1 MRGIVT
7 ILITLLLLAASA
19 DTDARRRRTSG
30 DVRREHTQNRRAI
43 KQTSEQIEANAAEVG
58 RQLNNLQK
66 LEAVIA
72 LRADSIRQ
80 YRDRINTVNARID
93 SLTDS
98 IATLEATYSRLKDSY
113 ATTLRNMRTRR
124 QSMSDLAFIFSAGTF
139 SQAWSRLRYLREIA
153 RTTTRRATQ
162 IKQLGQTLAEANNR
176 LTLMRDSLSLSM
188 QALQAAQTAQTAE
201 RASASSIVTSLRK
214 QGRALTREL
223 ERRRALAA
231 ALESELQQA
240 IAREEAEEAER
251 RRQAEEAERQRQ
263 AQEAERRRQAEEAE
277 RQRQAQEAERQ
288 RQQQQQQQRQ
298 QQQQQQTP
306 ASKQPAIPAPQPKQP
321 AAPTPK
327 QPATTQPA
335 TPAPPSE
342 AAMAKLTGSFGANKG
357 KLPFPV
363 TGRYTIVSNFGT
375 NSHPELAKVQYD
387 NLGIDI
393 EATPGASARAV
404 FDGYVSSIFRLDG
417 YNNVVIVRHGEYLTV
432 YAGLD
437 NLTVRKGD
445 KVSTGQKIGTIY
457 SDPADDSRTI
467 LHFEIRQEKKKLN
480 PVEWVR

>member
-306 ASKQPAIPAPQPKQP
+306 ADRKS
-321 AAPTPK
+321 
-327 QPATTQPA
+327 
-335 TPAPPSE
+335 
-342 AAMAKLTGSFGANKG
+342 
-357 KLPFPV
+357 
-363 TGRYTIVSNFGT
+363 
-375 NSHPELAKVQYD
+375 
-387 NLGIDI
+387 
-393 EATPGASARAV
+393 
-404 FDGYVSSIFRLDG
+404 
-417 YNNVVIVRHGEYLTV
+417 VV
-432 YAGLD
+432 
-437 NLTVRKGD
+437 
-445 KVSTGQKIGTIY
+445 
-457 SDPADDSRTI
+457 
-467 LHFEIRQEKKKLN
+467 
-480 PVEWVR
+480 